1 MKLMIAA
8 DLHGSSNLCESLLN
22 AYYREK
28 ADKLILLGDL
38 LYHGPK
44 NDLPGMYDSRRT
56 AELLNGFSENLLC
69 VRGNC
74 DSEADQAALDFPITA
89 ECAVILVFGRTI
101 YAMHGH
107 REILHPTSGDIVL
120 RGHTHIPAK
129 NEIAG
134 VSHLNPGSVSLPRG
148 GSRSSYMTFSCGT
161 FLWKTLEGDIF
172 DKKTF
177 Q

>member
-1 MKLMIAA
+1 MKLMIAS
-8 DLHGSSNLCESLLN
+8 DLHGSWQLCESLLN
-22 AYYREK
+22 AYFREK

-38 LYHGPK
+38 LYHGPR
-44 NDLPGMYDSRRT
+44 NDLPGTYDVRRT

-89 ECAVILVFGRTI
+89 EYAVILVFGRTI
-101 YAMHGH
+101 YVQHGH
-107 REILHPTSGDIVL
+107 REILRPKAGDIVL

-129 NEIAG
+129 NEING
-134 VSHLNPGSVSLPRG
+134 ITHLNPGAVSLPKG

-161 FLWKTLEGDIF
+161 FLWKTLEGEVF
-172 DKKTF
+172 DKKAF